1 MGSPA
6 IYGYVLAAAAAGV
19 AAMRM
24 HAVAMARDQQA
35 DSLDA
40 WAAFNGHEPTPAP
53 VVGRTPLLRLDG
65 VRGHMHAV
73 PVGPRGGAIY
83 RYGYTAASGGDS
95 TPVELTVVQALFA
108 AGFPRLRVEPRHG
121 APAGITAHG
130 LREVDLESAEF
141 AARFRL
147 TVDADADPQLVLAL
161 FEPDL
166 IVWWAE
172 HAAGILIEYELG
184 TLVVAG
190 ADAARW
196 ADFEALVEVAEH
208 VGNRLV
214 AAGLSALR
222 R

>member
-1 MGSPA
+1 MESPA

-24 HAVAMARDQQA
+24 HAAAMARDQQA

-40 WAAFNGHEPTPAP
+40 WAAFNGYEPMPAP
-53 VVGRTPLLRLDG
+53 AVGRTPLLRLDG
-65 VRGHMHAV
+65 ARRHVHAV
-73 PVGPRGGAIY
+73 PVGPQGGAIY
-83 RYGYTAASGGDS
+83 RYGYTAGGRGDS
-95 TPVELTVVQALFA
+95 TSVELTVVQALFA
-108 AGFPRLRVEPRHG
+108 AGFPRLRVEPRDG
-121 APAGITAHG
+121 APSGIAAHG
-130 LREVDLESAEF
+130 LREVDLESSEF

-147 TVDADADPQLVLAL
+147 AVDADADPRLVLAL
-161 FEPDL
+161 FQPDL
-166 IVWWAE
+166 IVWWVE
-172 HAAGILIEYELG
+172 HAAGMLIEYELG
-184 TLVVAG
+184 TLVAAG

-208 VGNRLV
+208 VGDRLV

>member
-1 MGSPA
+1 MESPA

-24 HAVAMARDQQA
+24 HAAAMARDQQA

-40 WAAFNGHEPTPAP
+40 WAAFNGYEPMPAP
-53 VVGRTPLLRLDG
+53 AVGRTPLLRLDG
-65 VRGHMHAV
+65 ARRHVRAV
-73 PVGPRGGAIY
+73 PVGPQGGAIY
-83 RYGYTAASGGDS
+83 RYSYTAGGGGDS

-108 AGFPRLRVEPRHG
+108 AGFPRLRVEPRDG
-121 APAGITAHG
+121 APAGVAAHG

-147 TVDADADPQLVLAL
+147 AVDADADPRLVLAL
-161 FEPDL
+161 FQPDL
-166 IVWWAE
+166 IVWWVE
-172 HAAGILIEYELG
+172 HAAGMLIEYELG
-184 TLVVAG
+184 TLVAAG

-208 VGNRLV
+208 VGDRLV